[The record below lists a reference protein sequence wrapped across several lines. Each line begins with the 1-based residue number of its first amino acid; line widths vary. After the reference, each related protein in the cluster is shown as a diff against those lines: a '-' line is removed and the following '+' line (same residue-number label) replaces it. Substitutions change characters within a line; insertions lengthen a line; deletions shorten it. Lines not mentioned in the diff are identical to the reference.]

1 MSLLHCH
8 SRPAADRSAR
18 PLSAGLLALSLAL
31 ALLIGCGDP
40 VARDLA
46 EDGLHVEDV
55 TAGEGPVAAPGD
67 HLRVRHTTWIWRDGE
82 TTREVAGSGE
92 EPLGFILGRGEVMP
106 GWDTGLLGLQAGGV
120 RRLIMAPE
128 MIGREH
134 RPRGLA
140 ADDVLLSEVVLEE
153 IARIQV
159 RELEAGGGRRVD
171 RGDYVTIHYEG
182 WQFRDGEKADRFL
195 SSREDGGEPVGV
207 MIGAGMVNPGLD
219 QGLEGMRIG
228 GRRQVI
234 VPPALAYGDRGR
246 GDVPPG
252 ATLLYEVQAVSGP
265 QVAVEV
271 VREGEGEAVGSGQRV
286 QIHLAGWVAES
297 DGSKGAQFQDSRDL
311 GSPLNI
317 ILGSFKIQPG
327 LELGLRGMRPGEIR
341 RLQIPATMAFGRRGY
356 HRADRTLVPP
366 DTDVI
371 YEVELL
377 ASPQT
382 TR

>member
-1 MSLLHCH
+1 MRLLRPMFRLAAG
-8 SRPAADRSAR
+8 RPAWSACLL
-18 PLSAGLLALSLAL
+18 PLSAVLVLTA
-31 ALLIGCGDP
+31 GCGDP

-55 TAGEGPVAAPGD
+55 TTGEGLVASPGD
-67 HLRVRHTTWIWRDGE
+67 HLRVRYSTWVWRDGE
-82 TTREVAGSGE
+82 TVREVDASGE

-106 GWDTGLLGLQAGGV
+106 GWDTGLLGLQPGGV
-120 RRLIMAPE
+120 RRLIMGPE
-128 MIGREH
+128 MIGHEH
-134 RPRGLA
+134 RPRALA
-140 ADDVLLSEVVLEE
+140 ADDVLLSEVTLVDL
-153 IARIQV
+153 ARIQV
-159 RELEAGGGRRVD
+159 QELAAGAGRRLD

-182 WQFRDGEKADRFL
+182 WQYRDGEKAEPFL

-219 QGLEGMRIG
+219 QGLEGMRVG

-234 VPPALAYGDRGR
+234 VPPSLAYGDEGR

-252 ATLLYEVQAVSGP
+252 ATLLYEVEAVSGP
-265 QVAVEV
+265 EVQVEV
-271 VREGEGEAVGSGQRV
+271 VREGDGQPAGPGQRV
-286 QIHLAGWVAES
+286 QIHLAGWVADAE
-297 DGSKGAQFQDSRDL
+297 GGKGAQFQDSRDL

-341 RLQIPATMAFGRRGY
+341 RLQVPAAMAFGRRGY

-377 ASPQT
+377 AEPQT